1 MTAESTVKNNVQL
14 KCLCC
19 PSIILQPGF
28 GTLEV
33 TQFQLPQFIMKDND
47 KMGGEEITRAWMVQD
62 MFHFE
67 NVGFSN
73 TVGNYKYLIC
83 AECEVGPIGW
93 HCLHTKS
100 NYIADKRVKH
110 GE

>member
-33 TQFQLPQFIMKDND
+33 TQVVPL
-47 KMGGEEITRAWMVQD
+47 MVIY
-62 MFHFE
+62 
-67 NVGFSN
+67 FS
-73 TVGNYKYLIC
+73 
-83 AECEVGPIGW
+83 
-93 HCLHTKS
+93 
-100 NYIADKRVKH
+100 
-110 GE
+110 